1 VLGKIGYMQQDD
13 RSIGFTVLENILF
26 QEKVGINFIYF
37 LITRATKKINLI
49 GKTDRILKQQCSY
62 SVKNF
67 NKKLV

>member
-13 RSIGFTVLENILF
+13 KSIGFTVLENILF
-26 QEKVGINFIYF
+26 QEKVDINFIYF
-37 LITRATKKINLI
+37 LITRVNRKIDLI
-49 GKTDRILKQQCSY
+49 GKTGCILKQLCSY